1 MKRIIITEEEKNRIL
16 EMHKSAILLEQ
27 QGTAAPATPT
37 TNIMAQSRQQQRDA
51 VSQARQQGREFRQDM
66 RQAKRDIRQDA
77 RQAARDERQGA
88 RDARQAER
96 QQQFAANREQQIK
109 DRQARQ
115 EKFLESQKAKELERE
130 RARTQRQAER
140 AARKEARQEKR
151 DMKQLQAEIADFQKV
166 LQQLIQANT
175 NINNEMK
182 QNEAEGKANENTLL
196 KQKLD
201 TYTPLITTYQTAIA
215 NLQANLQSMGSGTQY
230 QDDSFKTN

>member
-16 EMHKSAILLEQ
+16 EMHKSAILSEQ
-27 QGTAAPATPT
+27 QGTVAPATPT

-66 RQAKRDIRQDA
+66 RQAKRDVRQDA
-77 RQAARDERQGA
+77 RQATRD
-88 RDARQAER
+88 ER

-115 EKFLESQKAKELERE
+115 EKFLKSQKAKELERE
-130 RARTQRQAER
+130 LARTQRQSER

-182 QNEAEGKANENTLL
+182 QNETEGKANENTLL

-215 NLQANLQSMGSGTQY
+215 NLQANLQSMGSGQY